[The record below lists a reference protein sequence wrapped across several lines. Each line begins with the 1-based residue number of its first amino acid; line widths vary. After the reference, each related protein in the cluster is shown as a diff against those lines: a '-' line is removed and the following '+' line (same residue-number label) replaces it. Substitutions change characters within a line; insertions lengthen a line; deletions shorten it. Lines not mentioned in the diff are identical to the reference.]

1 MKTKPNHEEVKVE
14 TDKILSVWKANP
26 DFKLKDVTAE
36 QVEADNARLDAVIK
50 LVKQKE
56 QEILPLRNE
65 RDDLA
70 TKLNE
75 VNVRARS
82 GMKGYFGLNSSQ
94 YEQVGGTRSSERKT
108 PVRKSKPDA
117 AK

>member
-1 MKTKPNHEEVKVE
+1 M
-14 TDKILSVWKANP
+14 
-26 DFKLKDVTAE
+26 TAE
-36 QVEADNARLDAVIK
+36 QVETDNARLDAVIK

-82 GMKGYFGLNSSQ
+82 GIKGYFGLNSSQ
-94 YEQVGGTRSSERKT
+94 YEQAGGTRASERKT
-108 PVRKSKPDA
+108 PTRKNKPDTT
-117 AK
+117 K